1 MNDKQL
7 SKAATKG
14 GKIVSLLY
22 FKQCHSCQC
31 IMGNCLILT
40 CGHLTSCS
48 LKTTRTKKKVTL
60 EYLYLLKQ
68 DNTLSVCPAVEEV
81 EVLHQWSRKQVLPRL
96 DCKWI

>member
-22 FKQCHSCQC
+22 FV
-31 IMGNCLILT
+31 
-40 CGHLTSCS
+40 
-48 LKTTRTKKKVTL
+48 KKVTL

-81 EVLHQWSRKQVLPRL
+81 EVLHQWTRKQVLPRL